1 MGNKK
6 IPYDEVISGRVTAR
20 DKKLMKDSGYR
31 VRDAI
36 SFFLNHATTTKKK
49 LLVDKFIISQTIDE
63 LKEERDEIDLKIISE
78 ERHLEA
84 INKQLGIVELN
95 GHEYSYDVHQAVDV
109 IIQRF
114 EKSGRSLDDYFTT
127 SKYKRLIENQE
138 ALLKLDE
145 GEIEALVRE
154 KLSKQS

>member
-6 IPYDEVISGRVTAR
+6 IPFDEVISGRVTAR

-36 SFFLNHATTTKKK
+36 SFFLQHAVSSKKK
-49 LLVDKFIISQTIDE
+49 LLVDKFLITENI
-63 LKEERDEIDLKIISE
+63 KDLKKQRDDLDMEIISE
-78 ERHLEA
+78 ERRLEE
-84 INKQLGIVELN
+84 INNQLGIVELN

-114 EKSGRSLDDYFTT
+114 EKSHLDLDSYFE
-127 SKYKRLIENQE
+127 SAKYKLLIENQE
-138 ALLKLDE
+138 ALLNLDE
-145 GEIEALVRE
+145 GEIENLVSAL
-154 KLSKQS
+154 

>member
-36 SFFLNHATTTKKK
+36 AFFLNHSVTAKKK
-49 LLVDKFIISQTIDE
+49 LLVDKFIIGQNIED
-63 LKEERDEIDLKIISE
+63 LKRERDEIDLKIISE

-84 INKQLGIVELN
+84 INKQLGVVELN
-95 GHEYSYDVHQAVDV
+95 GHEYSYDIHQAVDV
-109 IIQRF
+109 IIQRY
-114 EKSGRSLDDYFTT
+114 EKSGRTLDDYFTT

-138 ALLKLDE
+138 ALLDLDE
-145 GEIEALVRE
+145 GEIETLVRE